1 MLAAH
6 IRPLSGAHEAE
17 ICARMMA
24 GSEPWKTLRR
34 GYDSSYQL
42 VVDPAKEI
50 ALAELEGNIAG
61 FVMITM
67 HGAFIGYIQSICVAE
82 RWRGRG
88 IGTQLIMYAERRIFR
103 EAPNVFLCVSSFN
116 SG

>member
-1 MLAAH
+1 MRAAL
-6 IRPLSGAHEAE
+6 IRALSGPSEAD

-34 GYDSSYQL
+34 DYDDSYRL

-50 ALAELEGNIAG
+50 AIAELEGRIAG
-61 FVMITM
+61 FIMITM

-88 IGTQLIMYAERRIFR
+88 IGTQLITHAEQRIFR
-103 EAPNVFLCVSSFN
+103 
-116 SG
+116 